1 MIDAYQA
8 TVIAAITDGA
18 IVHYTPDCVGS
29 TWNIA
34 SEEWKADV
42 EKPGEFE
49 LHLEAEGYD
58 ALVRYLIHE
67 VESANWDD
75 LAYRID
81 FEMPKDLEDWGPNRN
96 VSWEDK
102 TVIDPD
108 GVEHDVSAYVNVYCD
123 QCGERI
129 E

>member
-8 TVIAAITDGA
+8 TTIAAMGEGA
-18 IVHYTPDCVGS
+18 IVHYRAACVGS
-29 TWNIA
+29 AWNIA
-34 SEEWKADV
+34 SEEWKADG

-49 LHLEAEGYD
+49 LHLEAERYE
-58 ALVRYLIHE
+58 ALSRYTIHE
-67 VESANWDD
+67 LESVNWDD
-75 LAYRID
+75 LAYSVD